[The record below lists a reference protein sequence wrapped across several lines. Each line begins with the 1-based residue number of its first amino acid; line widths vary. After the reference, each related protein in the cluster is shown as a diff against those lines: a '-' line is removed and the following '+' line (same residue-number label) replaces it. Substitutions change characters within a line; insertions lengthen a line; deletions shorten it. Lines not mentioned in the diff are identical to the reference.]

1 MQLSK
6 WGGEKSAQP
15 LIPKVNIEHVMKNQ
29 ESSFEPLIMIRF
41 LLVHVVAFAM
51 TFSFRLNFIMFELI
65 WISNQH
71 FIIMWIGTSFVF
83 CCVVHENFSI
93 SRTLWTSSFLPPS
106 PLSLLRSSFTSIEL
120 FYSFICSLLVLLSAT
135 LWVMQNQRILP
146 GKAEQGTKSE
156 YGKREVAVISLYLKL
171 VALVLMTSILFDS
184 YEVDPVCFFSLVI
197 CHIDDDQNNC

>member
-71 FIIMWIGTSFVF
+71 FIIMWIGTSFFF

-106 PLSLLRSSFTSIEL
+106 PFPSSAPLSLPSNYFTHSYAPCSFYCLQLCESCKISAFYQAKQNREQKVSMGRGRLQSFLSIWNWWHW
-120 FYSFICSLLVLLSAT
+120 C
-135 LWVMQNQRILP
+135 
-146 GKAEQGTKSE
+146 
-156 YGKREVAVISLYLKL
+156 
-171 VALVLMTSILFDS
+171 
-184 YEVDPVCFFSLVI
+184 
-197 CHIDDDQNNC
+197 